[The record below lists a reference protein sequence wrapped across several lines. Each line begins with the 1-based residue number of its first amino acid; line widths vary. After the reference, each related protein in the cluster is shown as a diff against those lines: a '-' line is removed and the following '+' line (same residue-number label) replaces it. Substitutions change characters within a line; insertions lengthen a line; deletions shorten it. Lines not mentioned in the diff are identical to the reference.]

1 MGRDENPVMWG
12 QYWDDEPLAKEYGYD
27 LGIEWGDTSTGH
39 PRFFENRP
47 RGRGLVRL
55 QPITT
60 I

>member
-1 MGRDENPVMWG
+1 MWG

-55 QPITT
+55 QPINT